1 MTEEKTKEIQTEM
14 GSESNGEQLGSWG
27 NLVTKSHVRL
37 KIWQILKLFGELN
50 VTQISNLLKESK
62 STVSRHLNGM
72 EDDML
77 VVSREDESCCE
88 GRIAPKLFSIN
99 HVDKKMKVGMDQVTG
114 VPKDPEERVEFIKSE
129 ILTNRSSIAMM
140 NGIMK
145 LLLPLYDEVENLL
158 KDGTEESKDKA
169 FKIFDKYMWGDD
181 GENITWFK
189 FNYLNKGYMDLDAKI
204 HKLAWKAMKDDY
216 DPIAFEEERVKL
228 KTELKDAKTEQK
240 DQSIPKRYGVFGIT
254 MPLRKIFKRNAKKN

>member
-99 HVDKKMKVGMDQVTG
+99 HVDKKMKVGMDQMQG
-114 VPKDPEERVEFIKSE
+114 VPEDPEEHVEFIKSE

-145 LLLPLYDEVENLL
+145 LLMAPFRY
-158 KDGTEESKDKA
+158 S
-169 FKIFDKYMWGDD
+169 
-181 GENITWFK
+181 
-189 FNYLNKGYMDLDAKI
+189 
-204 HKLAWKAMKDDY
+204 
-216 DPIAFEEERVKL
+216 
-228 KTELKDAKTEQK
+228 QK
-240 DQSIPKRYGVFGIT
+240 K
-254 MPLRKIFKRNAKKN
+254 